1 MKLRKN
7 GAHPAVKSDMRF
19 WILCVCF
26 LLGMAAAYP
35 ARRSISTDALAQLGA
50 YVQSYAQLAD
60 GRSQQPV
67 SVLSAAA
74 AYLRYPLLAFLFGLS
89 AAGVALIPLLCA
101 AQGFFLSFSV
111 CCFAAALGRDGV
123 LLALAALGLRCL
135 FVHGSTNR
143 HRSPRAAVS
152 VCTAVYAVPGRCRF
166 CPGVP
171 RHAASAAPQTGA
183 ELADAAVLCVCASD
197 RYGGG
202 VRHCTKIFCAYFG
215 AYRLK
220 KERGEGI

>member
-35 ARRSISTDALAQLGA
+35 ARRSISADALAQLGA

-101 AQGFFLSFSV
+101 AQGFFCPFPCVASLQRWDGTV
-111 CCFAAALGRDGV
+111 CCWRWQLWGCGV
-123 LLALAALGLRCL
+123 CLCCRVRCAWPMPVL
-135 FVHGSTNR
+135 PR
-143 HRSPRAAVS
+143 RAAPCR
-152 VCTAVYAVPGRCRF
+152 VCGP
-166 CPGVP
+166 
-171 RHAASAAPQTGA
+171 
-183 ELADAAVLCVCASD
+183 ADRS
-197 RYGGG
+197 
-202 VRHCTKIFCAYFG
+202 
-215 AYRLK
+215 
-220 KERGEGI
+220 

>member
-35 ARRSISTDALAQLGA
+35 ARRSISADALAQLGA
-50 YVQSYAQLAD
+50 YVQSYARLAD

-123 LLALAALGLRCL
+123 LLALDFMRFSQSRLATIDIYGTFFILQYRTVLIRCL
-135 FVHGSTNR
+135 DLVFLQSK
-143 HRSPRAAVS
+143 P
-152 VCTAVYAVPGRCRF
+152 
-166 CPGVP
+166 
-171 RHAASAAPQTGA
+171 
-183 ELADAAVLCVCASD
+183 L
-197 RYGGG
+197 
-202 VRHCTKIFCAYFG
+202 
-215 AYRLK
+215 
-220 KERGEGI
+220 